1 MKRNEK
7 IRAKEIEMQKQAA
20 AKTNAQVIFNQI
32 FNFCCHLLSIDINC
46 VYLGIRLGWP
56 CPR

>member
-20 AKTNAQVIFNQI
+20 AKTNAQVISTRFSTFVVI
-32 FNFCCHLLSIDINC
+32 CCQSISTVFI
-46 VYLGIRLGWP
+46 
-56 CPR
+56 

>member
-20 AKTNAQVIFNQI
+20 AKTNAQV
-32 FNFCCHLLSIDINC
+32 NFDEKFWLKETMSSKFIYC
-46 VYLGIRLGWP
+46 
-56 CPR
+56 